1 MIMKNPH
8 ELEELALQVSHL
20 IQFICSRVL
29 QWLSALIYLA
39 LKLSCGSSLPYL
51 LLLMVYWA
59 DAYTDSCQTSEI
71 ELFVKIVS
79 NWKLLTFFSKKKK
92 KNSILDVWQGSE
104 YASAE

>member
-1 MIMKNPH
+1 
-8 ELEELALQVSHL
+8 
-20 IQFICSRVL
+20 
-29 QWLSALIYLA
+29 
-39 LKLSCGSSLPYL
+39 
-51 LLLMVYWA
+51 MVYWA

-92 KNSILDVWQGSE
+92 KKKKKKKNSILDVWQGSE

>member
-1 MIMKNPH
+1 MIK
-8 ELEELALQVSHL
+8 
-20 IQFICSRVL
+20 CT
-29 QWLSALIYLA
+29 Y
-39 LKLSCGSSLPYL
+39 LSCLKVVLWFVFAIFGL

-71 ELFVKIVS
+71 ELFLKIVS
-79 NWKLLTFFSKKKK
+79 KLKILTFFSKKKKKKK